1 MKTTIEDKYAV
12 KLPVTRLQWQGQPGK
27 EMVPSE
33 FEEITVASPANK
45 NKKVKLYIK
54 NMVSTSCIIVVKS
67 LLDNLQLQYSDVEL
81 GKIEIAGALTEIKR
95 NTLKDALRKSGYE
108 LLEDSKYI
116 LIEKI
121 KNIIVEM
128 VHYDEGQ
135 PKSKFSEYLSQ
146 QLNHNYTYLSN
157 LFSKVKGTTIEH
169 CILAHKIERVKEL
182 LIYNELTLS
191 EIAWKLNYSSVAHLS
206 YQFKKITGFTPTH
219 FKNMKD
225 KKRIALEYL

>member
-1 MKTTIEDKYAV
+1 MKTTIEDKYTV
-12 KLPVTRLQWQGQPGK
+12 KLSVTELQWQGQPGK

-95 NTLKDALRKSGYE
+95 NALKDALRKSGYE